1 MVNSVASGAQR
12 LKVRVAG
19 MEVPMA
25 TGAVKWFDEKK
36 GYGFIE
42 GQDGR
47 DIFVHFSD
55 IQEEGFRKL
64 AEGETVQYELL
75 QGQKGPRAANVI
87 RQNPG
92 NNVVN

>member
-1 MVNSVASGAQR
+1 
-12 LKVRVAG
+12 
-19 MEVPMA
+19 MA

-42 GQDGR
+42 GQNGN

-75 QGQKGPRAANVI
+75 DGQKGPRAANVT
-87 RQNPG
+87 RENPG
-92 NNVVN
+92 NSAVN

>member
-1 MVNSVASGAQR
+1 
-12 LKVRVAG
+12 
-19 MEVPMA
+19 MA

-42 GQDGR
+42 GQNGR

-64 AEGETVQYELL
+64 AEGETVEYELL
-75 QGQKGPRAANVI
+75 QGQKGPRATNVC
-87 RQNPG
+87 RQSASDE
-92 NNVVN
+92 VVN

>member
-1 MVNSVASGAQR
+1 
-12 LKVRVAG
+12 
-19 MEVPMA
+19 MA
-25 TGAVKWFDEKK
+25 TGSVKWFDEKK

-42 GQDGR
+42 GQDGS

-75 QGQKGPRAANVI
+75 DGQKGPRAANVL
-87 RQNPG
+87 RQNPPQ
-92 NNVVN
+92 NPAS

>member
-1 MVNSVASGAQR
+1 
-12 LKVRVAG
+12 
-19 MEVPMA
+19 MA

-42 GQDGR
+42 GQNGR

-64 AEGETVQYELL
+64 AEGETVEYELL
-75 QGQKGPRAANVI
+75 QGQKGPRATNVL
-87 RQNPG
+87 RQKPEEE
-92 NNVVN
+92 VVN

>member
-1 MVNSVASGAQR
+1 
-12 LKVRVAG
+12 
-19 MEVPMA
+19 MA

-42 GQDGR
+42 GQDGL

-64 AEGETVQYELL
+64 AEGETVVYELL
-75 QGQKGPRAANVI
+75 QGQKGPRATNVI
-87 RQNPG
+87 RQNPESE
-92 NNVVN
+92 VVN

>member
-1 MVNSVASGAQR
+1 
-12 LKVRVAG
+12 
-19 MEVPMA
+19 MA

-42 GQDGR
+42 GHDGH

-64 AEGETVQYELL
+64 AEGETVAYELL
-75 QGQKGPRAANVI
+75 QGQKGPRAT
-87 RQNPG
+87 
-92 NNVVN
+92 NVVRDKPADEVNEVVN

>member
-1 MVNSVASGAQR
+1 M
-12 LKVRVAG
+12 L
-19 MEVPMA
+19 

-55 IQEEGFRKL
+55 IQADGFRKL
-64 AEGETVQYELL
+64 DEGESVEYELL
-75 QGQKGPRAANVI
+75 QGQKGPRATNVS
-87 RQNPG
+87 RRSPG
-92 NNVVN
+92 NVAAD

>member
-1 MVNSVASGAQR
+1 M
-12 LKVRVAG
+12 L
-19 MEVPMA
+19 

-55 IQEEGFRKL
+55 IQANGYRKL
-64 AEGETVQYELL
+64 VEGEAVEYELL
-75 QGQKGPRAANVI
+75 QGQKGPRATNVI
-87 RQNPG
+87 KQSPG
-92 NNVVN
+92 NVAPD

>member
-1 MVNSVASGAQR
+1 
-12 LKVRVAG
+12 
-19 MEVPMA
+19 MA
-25 TGAVKWFDEKK
+25 TGSVKWFDEKK

-42 GQDGR
+42 GQDGS

-75 QGQKGPRAANVI
+75 DGQKGPRAANVL
-87 RQNPG
+87 RQNPPQ
-92 NNVVN
+92 NPVS

>member
-1 MVNSVASGAQR
+1 
-12 LKVRVAG
+12 
-19 MEVPMA
+19 MEVTML

-55 IQEEGFRKL
+55 IQAGGFRKL
-64 AEGETVQYELL
+64 AEGATVEYELL
-75 QGQKGPRAANVI
+75 QGQKGPRATNVS
-87 RQNPG
+87 RQSLG
-92 NNVVN
+92 NVAPD

>member
-1 MVNSVASGAQR
+1 
-12 LKVRVAG
+12 
-19 MEVPMA
+19 MA

-64 AEGETVQYELL
+64 AEGETVEYELL
-75 QGQKGPRAANVI
+75 QGQKGPRATNVS
-87 RQNPG
+87 RQSQG
-92 NNVVN
+92 NEVVN

>member
-1 MVNSVASGAQR
+1 MRGAASDDPSCR
-12 LKVRVAG
+12 
-19 MEVPMA
+19 MEVAMA
-25 TGAVKWFDEKK
+25 TGSVKWFDEKK

-42 GQDGR
+42 GQDGS

-75 QGQKGPRAANVI
+75 EGQKGPRAANVM
-87 RQNPG
+87 RQNPPQTP
-92 NNVVN
+92 VS

>member
-1 MVNSVASGAQR
+1 
-12 LKVRVAG
+12 
-19 MEVPMA
+19 MA

-42 GQDGR
+42 GHDGH

-64 AEGETVQYELL
+64 AEGEKVEYELL
-75 QGQKGPRAANVI
+75 DGQKGPRATNVL
-87 RQNPG
+87 RKKTDAE
-92 NNVVN
+92 VVN

>member
-1 MVNSVASGAQR
+1 M
-12 LKVRVAG
+12 L
-19 MEVPMA
+19 

-55 IQEEGFRKL
+55 IQADGFRKL
-64 AEGETVQYELL
+64 AEGETVEYELL
-75 QGQKGPRAANVI
+75 QGQKGPRAANVS
-87 RQNPG
+87 RQSPG
-92 NNVVN
+92 NVAAD